1 MGKMKA
7 HERPWKRYA
16 IAALLAF
23 LAFSTISDIVSD
35 PSAWNW
41 SKLAVLA
48 VAAVFIWYGESRTWT
63 SPDKIGP
70 EAVPAGDVE
79 AVVAESGR
87 TVHAIKALREMHPG
101 LGLRDAKNLV
111 RPDH

>member
-1 MGKMKA
+1 MKGMKA
-7 HERPWKRYA
+7 KERPWKRYGLA
-16 IAALLAF
+16 VLLAALAF
-23 LAFSTISDIVSD
+23 LTISDLVSD

-41 SKLAVLA
+41 SKLVVLA
-48 VAAVFIWYGESRTWT
+48 VAGPFIWYGESRPRT
-63 SPDKIGP
+63 SPEKIGP
-70 EAVPAGDVE
+70 EAVPAEDVD

-111 RPDH
+111 QPDH